1 MTLQL
6 DYALATQSHIDE
18 DASVCG
24 DTGLVKSTEAGLF
37 FALIDG
43 VGHGREADKVARMA
57 RKYLEG
63 AFRKA
68 NLVDVMQGLHQ
79 HLRRSQGAVVALC
92 RIDAKTGQLNYVGVG
107 NISSKIYAP
116 NPITFVPREGIVGY
130 IMSSPREETL
140 ILSPGTV
147 LVLHSDGLP
156 AHLDLSEA
164 LCSTE
169 SSAQQIAE
177 RLLRDYGKDD
187 DDGSCIVVKVN

>member
-18 DASVCG
+18 DADVCG
-24 DTGLVKSTEAGLF
+24 DTGLIKRTDDGVF

-43 VGHGREADKVARMA
+43 LGHGPEADEVARQA
-57 RKYLEG
+57 RSYLEH
-63 AFRKA
+63 AYRKA
-68 NLVDVMQGLHQ
+68 NLVDVIQGLHQ
-79 HLRRSQGAVVALC
+79 NLGKTRGAVAALC
-92 RIDAKTGQLNYVGVG
+92 RINTTSGELNYVGVG
-107 NISSKIYAP
+107 NISAKLYAP

-140 ILSPGTV
+140 ILSPGMV

-164 LCSTE
+164 LSRDRPARAI
-169 SSAQQIAE
+169 AQG
-177 RLLRDYGKDD
+177 LLRDYGKDD
-187 DDGSCIVVKVN
+187 DDGSCIVVKVD